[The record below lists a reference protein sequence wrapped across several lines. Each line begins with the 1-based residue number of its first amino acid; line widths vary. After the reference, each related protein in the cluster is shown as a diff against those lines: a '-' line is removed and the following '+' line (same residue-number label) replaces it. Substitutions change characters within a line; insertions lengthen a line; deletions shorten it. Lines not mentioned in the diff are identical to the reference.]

1 METQMQ
7 QVIETMK
14 KEMPKPKAK
23 PAIKKEEKKEE
34 KKPAVKKETKAKVK
48 REGENPMRTIR
59 IEKIILSCGATGK
72 ELDKAKKLLEF
83 MSKMKAQV
91 MKSSKRIPDFNVSP
105 GMEVGVRVTMRGQDG
120 IELLRRLL
128 GALDNVLKKKQV
140 AIDHFS
146 FGIKE
151 YIDIPGMEYQRDIG
165 IRGLNITVVFNRPG
179 IRVQRKKVKVGHLPK
194 KQHVSQA
201 EIIKYMEG
209 NFKTSFK

>member
-1 METQMQ
+1 MQ

>member
-1 METQMQ
+1 MQ
-7 QVIETMK
+7 EVINTMK

-23 PAIKKEEKKEE
+23 KPAVKEVKEEKKES
-34 KKPAVKKETKAKVK
+34 KKFVVKSLKAKVK
-48 REGENPMRTIR
+48 REGENPMRRIR
-59 IEKIILSCGATGK
+59 IEKVILSCGATGK
-72 ELDKAKKLLEF
+72 DLEKAKKLLEF

-91 MKSSKRIPDFNVSP
+91 MKSSKRIPDFNVAP
-105 GMEVGVRVTMRGQDG
+105 GMEVGVRVTMRGSPG
-120 IELLRRLL
+120 TELLRRLL
-128 GALDNVLKKKQV
+128 GAMDNVLKKKQV
-140 AIDHFS
+140 AMDHFS

-209 NFKTSFK
+209 NFKTQFK